1 MRCHWSYGGAVLCG
15 GGFAQRDSQCRG
27 GKSACHHGAGS
38 GESESGTAGT
48 GSNGTGKP
56 AGRAEVL
63 GEVRRGLT
71 TRNLC
76 ISQKKVYTILCKME
90 IDVAGILCYTK
101 EANYLLRKVML
112 DLIIRNER
120 KIK

>member
-76 ISQKKVYTILCKME
+76 ISQKKCTQFYAKWKLTLLEFYVILKKQ
-90 IDVAGILCYTK
+90 II
-101 EANYLLRKVML
+101 YLEK
-112 DLIIRNER
+112 
-120 KIK
+120 